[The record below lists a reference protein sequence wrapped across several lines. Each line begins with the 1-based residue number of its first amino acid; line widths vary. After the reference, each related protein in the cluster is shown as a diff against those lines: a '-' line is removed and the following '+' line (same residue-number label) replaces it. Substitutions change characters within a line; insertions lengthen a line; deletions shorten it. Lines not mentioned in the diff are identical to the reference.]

1 MMIRLGS
8 RRVQHDGEQ
17 NAESTADPEDRLDE
31 PGVKSRPVD
40 GSPDRFEPFS
50 LAVGRWIWN
59 LPALLM
65 ILAVRIYQ
73 LTLSPWLG
81 RNCRFHPSCSRYF
94 IQAVQKY
101 GAVRGGW
108 RGAKRICRCH
118 PWHPGGYD
126 PP

>member
-1 MMIRLGS
+1 
-8 RRVQHDGEQ
+8 VQPEADKQ
-17 NAESTADPEDRLDE
+17 DDQLKPQKAPALLSAVDPEAEQFDQRTM
-31 PGVKSRPVD
+31 
-40 GSPDRFEPFS
+40 S
-50 LAVGRWIWN
+50 LGRWIWN
-59 LPALLM
+59 LPGLIM

-94 IQAVQKY
+94 IQSVQKY
-101 GAVRGGW
+101 GAIKGGFRGVM
-108 RGAKRICRCH
+108 RICRCH

>member
-1 MMIRLGS
+1 M
-8 RRVQHDGEQ
+8 QHDGDK
-17 NAESTADPEDRLDE
+17 NAEATHAAEERQGES
-31 PGVKSRPVD
+31 GVKCRIIDVP
-40 GSPDRFEPFS
+40 PDRFEMSS
-50 LAVGRWIWN
+50 LSLGSWLWN

-94 IQAVQKY
+94 IQAIQKY

-108 RGAKRICRCH
+108 RGVKRICRCH